1 VPSIRKFWRSRQP
14 SAGLKFAPP
23 FAQIMNLMAAPA
35 TLRHTPRLLVG
46 GRGELRARNLFLD
59 RALLVGTMSGAKA
72 FFFQRSNYLPPL

>member
-1 VPSIRKFWRSRQP
+1 
-14 SAGLKFAPP
+14 
-23 FAQIMNLMAAPA
+23 MNLMAAPA